1 LKKPLS
7 PLPRLGLIDDISA
20 GTYPTFLSQ
29 VREAVSNARDAG
41 ASECKISYN
50 AGIPKSIAI
59 SDNGDGMTEDELEK
73 ELLAVGGSA
82 KKGSADDIGT
92 IGIGF
97 YALTSSCEALEIIT
111 KKKSASTPI
120 RAQINC
126 KYIHDIK
133 NHRIEM
139 SEATIGQWLTT
150 NPTSLDTQS
159 STDSYTIIRLINPNQ
174 DVTSHFTEVKKLE
187 ELKRE
192 LCIVLPIEYDWNSPI
207 FTKHPELMS
216 AYKKLTLRCINVFFN
231 GQQLKRLIYGD
242 EGSQEFNGKF
252 EFIDRQIS
260 KLRFVGFSY
269 TAPEKQITP
278 ADIRG
283 FVIRLKNVAIG
294 KQTFLGFSGQG
305 IEARGKRITGEIHLA
320 EFPKG
325 VVLIGREGFR
335 SNNIQYKELEKFIH
349 GLIEEN
355 ISVVD
360 ETYGVPKQTKQVV
373 EAPAKIHTAM
383 QKSIDLVKNEK
394 SMKGTVTRNAVVT
407 LKAAPDLTLRD
418 YEKIIN
424 LPVVYRTPDPA
435 KKKKSFAVE
444 LSGSKRPK
452 PKIVI
457 YDKNFFE
464 KDIEFKIGDKIF
476 SVVFKKTGA
485 KETPIEID
493 YAESKVYIN
502 KSASVFK
509 NEGSFLN
516 AKTVMLIFWI
526 KYLYDHSSSKEDYY
540 SRLIAMLPK
549 LLLKN

>member
-1 LKKPLS
+1 MS

-29 VREAVSNARDAG
+29 IREAVSNARDAG

-82 KKGSADDIGT
+82 KKGSKDDIGT

-97 YALTSSCEALEIIT
+97 YALTSSCENLEIIT
-111 KKKSASTPI
+111 KKKNSSTPI

-139 SEATIGQWLTT
+139 SKATIGQWLTT
-150 NPTSLDTQS
+150 NPTPLDTES
-159 STDSYTIIRLINPNQ
+159 STESYTIIRLINPNQ
-174 DVTSHFTEVKKLE
+174 DVTTCFTDANKLG

-192 LCIVLPIEYDWNSPI
+192 LSIVLPVDYDWNSPI
-207 FTKHPELMS
+207 FVKHPELLS
-216 AYKKLTLRCINVFFN
+216 AYKKLALRCINVIFN
-231 GQQLKRLIYGD
+231 GQTLKRLIYGD
-242 EGSQEFNGKF
+242 EKSQEFNGKF
-252 EFIDRQIS
+252 EPIDRQIN

-269 TAPEKQITP
+269 IAPEKQITP

-283 FVIRLKNVAIG
+283 FVIRLNNVAIG

-335 SNNIQYKELEKFIH
+335 ASNTQYKELEKFIH
-349 GLIEEN
+349 GLIVEN
-355 ISVVD
+355 IEVVD
-360 ETYGVPKQTKQVV
+360 DVYGVPKKTKQVV
-373 EAPAKIHTAM
+373 EAPSKIQTAM
-383 QKSIDLVKNEK
+383 QKSIELVKNEK
-394 SMKGTVTRNAVVT
+394 SMMGAVAKSAAIT
-407 LKAAPDLTLRD
+407 LKVAPDLTLGD
-418 YEKIIN
+418 YEKIIKLN
-424 LPVVYRTPDPA
+424 VVYRTPDPL
-435 KKKKSFAVE
+435 KKKKSFSVE

-457 YDKNFFE
+457 YDKKFFQKE
-464 KDIEFKIGDKIF
+464 IEFQIGNKTY

-485 KETPIEID
+485 KDTPVEID
-493 YAESKVYIN
+493 YAEAKVYIN

-516 AKTVMLIFWI
+516 AKTVMLLFWI

-540 SRLIAMLPK
+540 KRLIAMLPK